1 MSKRFGLFKTNM
13 KGLMI
18 IACMAPFLFSCE
30 RNEIPSTYDL
40 TGTWKVVSFNNNIT
54 NKKIIKTLDNT
65 HPCDYAD
72 NVISFTK
79 SDSTSG
85 KISGTIVPNAF
96 SGDFEIDLNGG
107 IVISNFISTMIVE
120 PEWGDLF
127 RSIVD
132 AESYEVR
139 DSSLEIF
146 YNQKQNSISLL
157 KTK

>member
-13 KGLMI
+13 QGLMI

-40 TGTWKVVSFNNNIT
+40 RGTWKVVSFNNNIT
-54 NKKIIKTLDNT
+54 NKKIVKTLENT
-65 HPCDYAD
+65 YPCDYAD
-72 NVISFTK
+72 NMISFTK
-79 SDSTSG
+79 AELKSG
-85 KISGTIVPNAF
+85 TISGTIIPNSF
-96 SGDFEIDLNGG
+96 SGDFEIDIEGG
-107 IVISNFISTMIVE
+107 IVINNFISTLIVE
-120 PEWGDLF
+120 PEWGALF
-127 RSIVD
+127 RSIID

-139 DSSLEIF
+139 DNSLEIF